1 MIACLSLM
9 KSSLTPLGKSVFF
22 LLPLGLL
29 PGMSAADAA
38 IQKKIYGSRTKTLII
53 SNKEMEDIIIIV
65 KPPEESGLLIKGISE
80 TIKHETKEQKEV
92 FLPILL
98 GTIPSS
104 LLGKALAVRV
114 LIRAGENF

>member
-1 MIACLSLM
+1 M
-9 KSSLTPLGKSVFF
+9 
-22 LLPLGLL
+22 LPLGLL

-65 KPPEESGLLIKGISE
+65 KPSEESGLLIKGISE
-80 TIKHETKEQKEV
+80 TIKNETKEQQEV